1 MYKTI
6 LLPTDG
12 SPISRKAVKQGI
24 AFAKAI
30 GAKVVGFYS
39 PQDYRTAMYGE
50 YVPPAFYVSQAEFE
64 AAAKE
69 AAQKQLAWI
78 ERAAA
83 DVGVRYEGVYKVS
96 YAPWEAI
103 IETAKKKKCD
113 LIFMG
118 SHGRRGLAG
127 VVLGSQTT
135 KVLTH
140 SKIPVLVAR

>member
-50 YVPPAFYVSQAEFE
+50 YVPPALYVSQAEFA

-69 AAQKQLAWI
+69 TAQKQLAWI

-83 DVGVRYEGVYKVS
+83 DAGVRYEGVYKVS

-140 SKIPVLVAR
+140 SKIPVLVSR

>member
-24 AFAKAI
+24 AFAKGI

-39 PQDYRTAMYGE
+39 PQDYRTAL
-50 YVPPAFYVSQAEFE
+50 YVSQAEFD

-83 DVGVRYEGVYKVS
+83 DAGVRYEGLYKVS